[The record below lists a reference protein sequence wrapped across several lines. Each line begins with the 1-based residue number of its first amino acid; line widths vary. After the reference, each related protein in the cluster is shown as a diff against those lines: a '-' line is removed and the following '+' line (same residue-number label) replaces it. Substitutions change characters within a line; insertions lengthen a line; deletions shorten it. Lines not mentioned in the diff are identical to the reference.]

1 MNFAIFGA
9 GCFWCVEAI
18 FLQLNG
24 VLDVTPGYT
33 GGITKKPTYDDI
45 CTGKTEHA
53 EVCKIT
59 YNPEI
64 IDYKTL
70 LKYFFEAHD
79 PTTLNRQGN
88 DIGSQYR
95 SAIFFI
101 NEDQKDLANEF
112 KEKIDSSNV
121 FKNPIVTE
129 IKPLDIFYE
138 AENYHKNYYN
148 NNKEQPYC
156 KLIIKPKLDKIFKKT
171 TK

>member
-9 GCFWCVEAI
+9 GCFWCIEAI

-33 GGITKKPTYDDI
+33 GGTTKNPTYDDI

-59 YNPEI
+59 YDPEI
-64 IDYKTL
+64 IVYKTL

-95 SAIFFI
+95 SAIFFT
-101 NEDQKDLANEF
+101 NENQKDLAYEF
-112 KEKIDSSNV
+112 KKRIDTSNI

-129 IKPLDIFYE
+129 IKPLDVFYE
-138 AENYHKNYYN
+138 AEDYHKNYYN
-148 NNKEQPYC
+148 NNKNQPYC
-156 KLIIKPKLDKIFKKT
+156 KFVIKPKLDKIFKDNNY
-171 TK
+171 

>member
-9 GCFWCVEAI
+9 GCFWCVEVI

-24 VLDVTPGYT
+24 VLDVMPGYT
-33 GGITKKPTYDDI
+33 GGTTKNPTYDDI

-59 YNPEI
+59 YDPEI

-70 LKYFFEAHD
+70 LKYFFETHD

-95 SAIFFI
+95 SAIFFT
-101 NEDQKDLANEF
+101 NENQKELANEF
-112 KEKIDSSNV
+112 KDRIYTSKI

-129 IKPLDIFYE
+129 IKPLDVFYE
-138 AENYHKNYYN
+138 AEDYHKNYYN
-148 NNKEQPYC
+148 NNKEQAYC
-156 KLIIKPKLDKIFKKT
+156 KLIIKPKLDKIFNNTNK
-171 TK
+171 

>member
-24 VLDVTPGYT
+24 VLDVIPGYT
-33 GGITKKPTYDDI
+33 GGVTKNPTYEDI
-45 CTGKTEHA
+45 CSGKTGHA

-59 YNPEI
+59 YDPKI
-64 IDYKTL
+64 IDYETL
-70 LKYFFEAHD
+70 LKYFFGAHN
-79 PTTLNRQGN
+79 PTTLDRQGN

-95 SAIFFI
+95 SAIFYI
-101 NEDQKDLANEF
+101 NEEQRELANRF
-112 KEKIDSSNV
+112 KDKIDISKI
-121 FKNPIVTE
+121 FEDPIVTE
-129 IKPLDIFYE
+129 IKPFNIFYE
-138 AENYHKNYYN
+138 AEKYHKNYYN

-156 KLIIKPKLDKIFKKT
+156 KLIIRPKLDKIFKNS

>member
-24 VLDVTPGYT
+24 VLDVAPGYT
-33 GGITKKPTYDDI
+33 GGITKNPTYDDI

-59 YNPEI
+59 YDPKI

-95 SAIFFI
+95 SAIFFT
-101 NEDQKDLANEF
+101 NEDQKKSANEF
-112 KEKIDSSNV
+112 KQKINASKV
-121 FKNPIVTE
+121 FKNPLVTE
-129 IKPLDIFYE
+129 IKPFDVFYE
-138 AENYHKNYYN
+138 AEDYHKNYYN
-148 NNKEQPYC
+148 KNKNQPYC
-156 KLIIKPKLDKIFKKT
+156 KYIIKPKLDKIFKDEK
-171 TK
+171 

>member
-24 VLDVTPGYT
+24 VLDVIPGYT
-33 GGITKKPTYDDI
+33 GGVTKNPTYEDI
-45 CTGKTEHA
+45 CSGKTSHA

-59 YNPEI
+59 YDPKI
-64 IDYKTL
+64 IDYATL

-79 PTTLNRQGN
+79 PTTLDRQGN

-95 SAIFFI
+95 SAIFYI
-101 NEDQKDLANEF
+101 NEEQRELANRF
-112 KEKIDSSNV
+112 KDKIDISKI
-121 FKNPIVTE
+121 FEDPIVTE
-129 IKPLDIFYE
+129 IKPFNIFYE
-138 AENYHKNYYN
+138 AEKYHKNYYN

-156 KLIIKPKLDKIFKKT
+156 KLIIKPKLDKIFKNS

>member
-24 VLDVTPGYT
+24 VLDVIPGYT
-33 GGITKKPTYDDI
+33 GGVTKNPTYEDI
-45 CTGKTEHA
+45 CSGKTSHA

-59 YNPEI
+59 YDPKI
-64 IDYKTL
+64 IDYATL
-70 LKYFFEAHD
+70 LKYFFEAHN
-79 PTTLNRQGN
+79 PTTLDRQGN

-95 SAIFFI
+95 SAIFYI
-101 NEDQKDLANEF
+101 NEEQRELANRS
-112 KEKIDSSNV
+112 KDKIDISKI
-121 FKNPIVTE
+121 FEDPIVTE
-129 IKPLDIFYE
+129 IKPFNIFYE
-138 AENYHKNYYN
+138 AEKYHKNYYN

-156 KLIIKPKLDKIFKKT
+156 KLIIKPKLDKIFKNS

>member
-24 VLDVTPGYT
+24 VLDVIPGYT
-33 GGITKKPTYDDI
+33 GGVTKNPTYEDI
-45 CTGKTEHA
+45 CSGKTGHA

-59 YNPEI
+59 YDPKI
-64 IDYKTL
+64 IDYVTL
-70 LKYFFEAHD
+70 LKYFFEAHN
-79 PTTLNRQGN
+79 PTTLDRQGN

-95 SAIFFI
+95 SAIFYI
-101 NEDQKDLANEF
+101 NEEQRELANIS
-112 KEKIDSSNV
+112 KDKIDISKI
-121 FKNPIVTE
+121 FEDPIVTE
-129 IKPLDIFYE
+129 IKPFNIFYE
-138 AENYHKNYYN
+138 AEKYHKNYYN

-156 KLIIKPKLDKIFKKT
+156 KLIIKPKLDKIFKDS